1 MVQSTFKCPR
11 LNPWRNP
18 FFFLLG
24 LSWSDHFYI
33 LAGNTAG
40 NGDSEKHMVGVL
52 AITLSSENSS
62 PSCQFLNGCY
72 FIKKSRKILS
82 LLVLKCPYHLLN

>member
-1 MVQSTFKCPR
+1 MVQSTFKGPR

-40 NGDSEKHMVGVL
+40 NRDSEKHMVMVL
-52 AITLSSENSS
+52 AIILSSENSS
-62 PSCQFLNGCY
+62 PSCQFLDGCY
-72 FIKKSRKILS
+72 CMSRFMA
-82 LLVLKCPYHLLN
+82 VLNHSAYH